1 MINKETA
8 YVVED
13 LRPSQTAVETLR
25 RQDEFPSTEPKDE
38 VMQSKNPKQ
47 ILSNK
52 HQDA

>member
-13 LRPSQTAVETLR
+13 LRPSQTAAETMR

-38 VMQSKNPKQ
+38 VISSKNAKQ
-47 ILSNK
+47 ILGDNYR
-52 HQDA
+52 DA